1 MQKLRLILFGLF
13 GIIGSIFFI
22 IGAIFLNKKQHRK
35 LSLILEEVVETLED
49 WRKEPNTIEDVL
61 FLEDV
66 RLTQDMYKKG
76 TNKDLTIECSICGD
90 NTPRGKYFARK
101 DTDGIDSNQP
111 YNLICKECWDRL
123 PCDEEDWL
131 NSHWL
136 FNKEEE

>member
-1 MQKLRLILFGLF
+1 MQKFRLVLFGFF

-35 LSLILEEVVETLED
+35 LALILEEVVETLED

-76 TNKDLTIECSICGD
+76 TNKDLTIV
-90 NTPRGKYFARK
+90 
-101 DTDGIDSNQP
+101 
-111 YNLICKECWDRL
+111 
-123 PCDEEDWL
+123 
-131 NSHWL
+131 
-136 FNKEEE
+136 